1 MLKVFLGTPWLEKKN
16 LYIIINFFYL
26 FTHKKKLG
34 TPSIKIRN
42 TLKLKKKKF
51 ICSTFKKKKKI
62 VTEQAASPQI
72 LKKKKQRT
80 ASPTLSPWQAQQ
92 ITVVANPH
100 ILKTKKKKKNKNQY
114 RANH

>member
-26 FTHKKKLG
+26 FTLKKKLG

-42 TLKLKKKKF
+42 TLKL
-51 ICSTFKKKKKI
+51 KKKKI

-100 ILKTKKKKKNKNQY
+100 ILKTKKKKKKKKPIQSKSLN
-114 RANH
+114 